1 MFKQVDGRAKLLLK
15 GIREVDPLVDHVL
28 DNPLPEEVTFAV
40 NAIAKDKVQR
50 MYVES
55 CLLATTD
62 LTEIAEL
69 LEIPESILA
78 IFRDLY
84 FDVVNLTKLEKLS
97 IIHACKDATDQQM
110 KMWAISQGV
119 NFIKWRLGKQV
130 NVSPVDG
137 LSALFSD
144 SFYKSKEAFFNP
156 NSSIS
161 SREGLRWSK
170 QAMDLAKLLKS
181 WVMDSEEATKDI
193 EIALQSYIGDEI
205 EFPNIDE
212 LIEEETNGSNS

>member
-15 GIREVDPLVDHVL
+15 GIREVDPLVDHLL
-28 DNPLPEEVTFAV
+28 DNPLPDEVMFAV
-40 NAIAKDKVQR
+40 NSISKDKIQR

-62 LTEIAEL
+62 LTEISEL
-69 LEIPESILA
+69 LEIPESILS

-84 FDVVNLTKLEKLS
+84 FDVSDLTKLEKLAV
-97 IIHACKDATDQQM
+97 IHACKDANDQQM
-110 KMWAISQGV
+110 KMWAVSQGM
-119 NFIKWRLGKQV
+119 NFIKWRLGKHV

-137 LSALFSD
+137 LTTLFSD
-144 SFYKSKEAFFNP
+144 AFYKSKEAFFNP

-170 QAMDLAKLLKS
+170 QAMDLAKLLKT
-181 WVMDSEEATKDI
+181 WVMDSEEASKDI
-193 EIALQSYIGDEI
+193 EIALQSYIGDDI

>member
-15 GIREVDPLVDHVL
+15 GIREVDPLVDHLL

-156 NSSIS
+156 NVSQS
-161 SREGLRWSK
+161 SRESIRWVK
-170 QAMDLAKLLKS
+170 QSVDIAKLLKS
-181 WVMDSEEATKDI
+181 WVADSEEAMRDI
-193 EIALQSYIGDEI
+193 EIALEQYIGDDI
-205 EFPNIDE
+205 EFPTIDE
-212 LIEEETNGSNS
+212 LIEENSDGSDS